1 MHKTNHVDSGHDH
14 KGPAMPKLPAAS
26 SAGQLGATSAAKD
39 ARIKEAGLGG
49 NRTGKSSASG
59 KRDQAHRDTETE
71 TDSSTNSPS
80 PSHASPDAE
89 QPQEHI
95 IQVQVNTDHN
105 IHGSEEL
112 NIHVQ
117 DTVNAS
123 LGRFGS
129 QVTRVEI
136 HLSDDNGSKS
146 HGDDKRCL
154 LEARP
159 AGHQPLVVTHVAA
172 TIDEAVDGAVDMM
185 VKLLDKTFH
194 KLHDPKGRTS
204 LGEDMAL

>member
-1 MHKTNHVDSGHDH
+1 MQKTNHADSGHDH
-14 KGPAMPKLPAAS
+14 KDPAVPKLPAAS
-26 SAGQLGATSAAKD
+26 SAGQLRATTAAKD
-39 ARIKEAGLGG
+39 ARIKEADLGG

-59 KRDQAHRDTETE
+59 KRDQAHRDAEAEAIPTT
-71 TDSSTNSPS
+71 SS
-80 PSHASPDAE
+80 PSHASPE
-89 QPQEHI
+89 VEHPEEHP

-112 NIHVQ
+112 NLYVK

-123 LGRFGS
+123 LGRFGT

-159 AGHQPLVVTHVAA
+159 ANHQPLVVTHVGA
-172 TIDEAVDGAVDMM
+172 TVDEALDGAVDTME
-185 VKLLDKTFH
+185 KLLDRTFA
-194 KLHDPKGRTS
+194 KLHDPKGRPS
-204 LGEDMAL
+204 LGKDTTV